1 MYEMRLYIL
10 NTTKPYSD
18 DEDGYAGAWFS
29 CPVTFEEIKD
39 KLGVEKEEDFEIE
52 DFDLPLSHA

>member
-39 KLGVEKEEDFEIE
+39 KLGVEKRKILKLRTSICPF
-52 DFDLPLSHA
+52 P